1 MRRAVPFLVLLFSI
15 AGVTA
20 YAQGRGGRGGAPQ
33 PPQTPKAAAPIDIT
47 GYWVSIVTEDWRY
60 RMLIPRKGD
69 YAAVPLNPAGRKLAD
84 AWDPD
89 KDIAA
94 GEQCKG
100 YGAAALAR
108 IPGRLH
114 ITWQDDQTIKLET
127 DSGMQTR
134 IFSFG
139 TPQGEE
145 GSWQGVSKASWEYLP
160 GAINSTD
167 GGRTSLNTPDRR
179 GGGSLK
185 VVTTKLRAGYLRRN
199 GVPYS
204 SNAVVTEYFDPVHEP
219 NGDEYL
225 IVSSTVED
233 PTYLTQPFLTS
244 VHFKKQPD
252 ATGWTPTPCEAK

>member
-1 MRRAVPFLVLLFSI
+1 MRHAVPFFVILFSI

-20 YAQGRGGRGGAPQ
+20 YGQGRGRGGAPQ
-33 PPQTPKAAAPIDIT
+33 PPQSPKAAAPIDIT
-47 GYWVSIVTEDWRY
+47 GYWVSVVTEDWRY

-69 YAAVPLNPAGRKLAD
+69 YAAVPLNAAGRKIAD
-84 AWDPD
+84 AWDPAQD
-89 KDIAA
+89 EAA

-100 YGAAALAR
+100 YGAAALSR

-114 ITWQDDQTIKLET
+114 ITWQDDQTLKLET

-134 IFSFG
+134 LFSFG
-139 TPQGEE
+139 PPAGEE

-167 GGRTSLNTPDRR
+167 GGRTSLSAADRR
-179 GGGSLK
+179 GGSLK
-185 VVTTKLRAGYLRRN
+185 VVTTKLKAGYLRRN

-204 SNAVVTEYFDPVHEP
+204 ANTVVTEYFDPVFEP
-219 NGDEYL
+219 SGDEYL

-244 VHFKKQPD
+244 VHFKKQAD
-252 ATGWTPTPCEAK
+252 ATGWAPTPCAAK